1 MKKKLTLKKETL
13 RQLATQELSQVVG
26 GTAGTSVNQLGAGVL
41 DAGTSVNGL
50 V

>member
-1 MKKKLTLKKETL
+1 MNKKLTLKKETL

-26 GTAGTSVNQLGAGVL
+26 GTAGTSSNLLGAAL
-41 DAGTSVNGL
+41 DVGTSANG

>member
-26 GTAGTSVNQLGAGVL
+26 GTGGTSVNQLAPL
-41 DAGTSVNGL
+41 DAGTSVNG